1 MALPVTTTGPVTGG
15 AVGAAVQP
23 QPAPMPAGPQVP
35 PTGLIGS
42 EQALQGGLQGA
53 LSALLAGMG
62 QGRGDIMGMIG
73 GGQRG
78 VNSMIQGGQEGFR
91 PFMQQGQGAN
101 SMQAALSGAL
111 GPAAQAEAF
120 RNFNSSPGQQFL
132 QDRGEQAVLRNASAT
147 GGLGGGRVMQELQ
160 RQGIGFAQQDLND
173 QFARLGNVADRGM
186 QGAQGIGQLAGIG
199 AGVKGQL
206 AGQGAALLG
215 GLGEAGGMAGAQ
227 LFRGTG
233 QDVAAGRTN
242 AGNRIADSVAG
253 ATSAL
258 SNLRDQ
264 QGRGASDM
272 IGGGANTLAGL
283 LSGAG
288 AGSAD
293 DIRALMQYIA
303 QISGNQGNQIAGL
316 PGIPGINQNPGM
328 MEGLGAAASGAGMMM
343 MASDARLKT
352 NIRRVGTTP
361 GGTPWYSWKWRVAT
375 DQPAVGVLAHEVPE
389 ASVLGDDGYL
399 YVDYSKVT

>member
-1 MALPVTTTGPVTGG
+1 MQMLGMGMGG
-15 AVGAAVQP
+15 ANSA
-23 QPAPMPAGPQVP
+23 
-35 PTGLIGS
+35 IS
-42 EQALQGGLQGA
+42 GG
-53 LSALLAGMG
+53 
-62 QGRGDIMGMIG
+62 IN
-73 GGQRG
+73 G
-78 VNSMIQGGQEGFR
+78 VNSMIQGGQAGFQ

-132 QDRGEQAVLRNASAT
+132 QDRGEQSVLRNASAT

-199 AGVKGQL
+199 ANVRGQL
-206 AGQGAALLG
+206 AGTQANIHGNLAGIGAGQLGNLAGTGASLLG
-215 GLGEAGGMAGAQ
+215 GLGETGGLAGAN

-233 QDVAAGRTN
+233 QDLAAGRTN

-258 SNLRDQ
+258 SNLRNA
-264 QGRGASDM
+264 QGQGASDL
-272 IGGGANTLAGL
+272 IGGGANSLAAL
-283 LSGAG
+283 LAGAG

-293 DIRALMQYIA
+293 DMQALMQYLTQIA
-303 QISGNQGNQIAGL
+303 GNQGNQMAGL
-316 PGIPGINQNPGM
+316 PGIPGVNQDPGWLQ
-328 MEGLGAAASGAGMMM
+328 GISNLIGGIGGAMG
-343 MASDARLKT
+343 ASDARLKT
-352 NIRRVGTTP
+352 GIRRIGTTP
-361 GGTPWYSWKWRVAT
+361 GGTPWYSWAWNALGKRLAG
-375 DQPAVGVLAHEVPE
+375 DQPTVGVLAHEVPG
-389 ASVLGDDGYL
+389 ASRLGADGYL
-399 YVDYSKVT
+399 RVDYSRVT